1 MVTAE
6 TAVVLPVLVLV
17 LVAALSGIAV
27 VTAQLRCTD
36 AAREGARAAARGENE
51 AAVREIAGSSAP
63 DGAAISVTLGAEH
76 AVVRVSGS
84 VPLIPG
90 VGPALAVSAE
100 ATAATEPGVAGRP
113 VALSGDPGSGEVG
126 SEEVGVEEVGSE
138 EVGAD
143 EVRRPVAASA
153 ALGIV
158 IAGLRL
164 RVSPDRRPGT
174 GRLAVAGDPV
184 RRLRRAGRSQPR
196 PREERPRHQRRTAR
210 PKPRRW
216 TARRKPHRRTALPL
230 TQPGKEQRERG
241 SATIWVLAMS
251 MVVLLVGGGAILI
264 GVAIVAR
271 HQAGA
276 AADLAA
282 LAAAGAR
289 LEGEDRACSR
299 AAEIAGRNGAALE
312 DCSLD
317 QDGMAEVSVLIEV
330 RIGAM
335 PTGAATAQARAGP
348 AS

>member
-6 TAVVLPVLVLV
+6 MAVVLPVLVLV
-17 LVAALSGIAV
+17 LVAALGGIAV

-36 AAREGARAAARGENE
+36 AAREGARAAARGESE

-113 VALSGDPGSGEVG
+113 VALSGDPGSGDPG
-126 SEEVGVEEVGSE
+126 SEEVSSAEVGFE
-138 EVGAD
+138 

-153 ALGIV
+153 ALGVV
-158 IAGLRL
+158 IAGLWL

-174 GRLAVAGDPV
+174 GRLGLADDPG
-184 RRLRRAGRSQPR
+184 RRLRTTGRPLPWLR
-196 PREERPRHQRRTAR
+196 KERPRHQRRTA
-210 PKPRRW
+210 
-216 TARRKPHRRTALPL
+216 LPI
-230 TQPGKEQRERG
+230 TQPGKGQRERG

-271 HQAGA
+271 HQAGS

-317 QDGMAEVSVLIEV
+317 QDGMVEVSVLIEV
-330 RIGAM
+330 RIGAV
-335 PTGAATAQARAGP
+335 PTGAATARARAGP